1 MTPTDPGLKGPLSM
15 NKTLSYRLLPAALL
29 VALLASPL
37 VASAQNI
44 AMVNGKPVPKARF
57 DVFMKQLNADA
68 ALQGQA
74 LRPDTEQ
81 RVRDKLV
88 MDEIMSQEAKRLG
101 LERNADY
108 LARVETLKTGLLIQT
123 MFTDYQAKNPVT
135 DADIT
140 AEYEKY
146 KAQSSGTEYR
156 ARHILV
162 EKEEDANAL
171 IKQIKAGAKFDEL
184 AKKNSKDPGS
194 GENGGDLGF
203 ANPNGFVPEFSH
215 AMIKLKKGEM
225 TDTPVKSQ
233 FGYHIIKLEETRD
246 AQFPPLEEVKDKI
259 KQNLLQQKMAAFQE
273 DIRKKAKTDY
283 TFK

>member
-1 MTPTDPGLKGPLSM
+1 MM
-15 NKTLSYRLLPAALL
+15 NKTLSLRLLPAAML

-37 VASAQNI
+37 AATAQNI
-44 AMVNGKPVPKARF
+44 AIVNGKPVPKARF
-57 DVFMKQLNADA
+57 DSFMKQLNADA
-68 ALQGQA
+68 AAQGQT

-88 MDEIMSQEAKRLG
+88 MDEIMSQEAKKLG
-101 LERNADY
+101 LERNPDY
-108 LARVETLKTGLLIQT
+108 IARVETLKTGLLIQT
-123 MFTDYQAKNPVT
+123 MFMDYQAKNPVT
-135 DADIT
+135 DAEIA
-140 AEYEKY
+140 AEYEKA

-162 EKEEDANAL
+162 EKEEDAVSL
-171 IKQIKAGAKFDEL
+171 IKQIKAGAKFEEL

-203 ANPNGFVPEFSH
+203 ANPNGFVPEFSQ
-215 AMIKLKKGEM
+215 AMIKLKKGEV

-246 AQFPPLEEVKDKI
+246 AQFPALEEVKDKI
-259 KQNLLQQKMAAFQE
+259 KQGLQQQKMANFQE